1 MRCPKCGHETHET
14 AKFCDECGANLQ
26 PTQSQSDSKT
36 ELTKTKGVTESER
49 KHVTA
54 LFSDLAG
61 YTSMTERMDPEQVKE
76 ITGRIFTG
84 VKEIVAKYEGFV
96 DRLMGDGVLAFFGI
110 LQAHED
116 YPIRAIRAA
125 LEIHEFVKGLSPI
138 YEAQTGR
145 PLSMHSGINTG
156 LVVTAEVDLVKGTQE
171 VAGEAVNVAS
181 RLSGLAGP
189 GEILVGEETARGSRG
204 CFDFQDLGLKQVK
217 GKTKPVQVYRVT
229 GIKEKQERSMGIDS
243 PLVGR
248 QKELDLLSLQVYRL
262 INGTGGIVTVTGEAG
277 IGKSRLMAEL
287 HRTEAVKKTMLL
299 EGRALSIGRT
309 LSFYPIID
317 ALKHWAQIK
326 EDDTDSESQR
336 KLEKAIRAIHPEE
349 ASEIFPF
356 IATLM
361 GMRLTGKHTQRMK
374 GIAGEALE
382 KLIFKN
388 MRELLIKGSEL
399 RPIMIYIEDF
409 HWVDTSSLELIEAL
423 FRLVEGYRI
432 LFILVFRPGYADT
445 GERIIK
451 SIGENYPTHWTRI
464 ELDALNETESETLLS
479 NLLRIK
485 GLPPHI
491 RDQILQRAGG
501 NPFFIEEVL
510 RSLIDEGAVVLKN
523 GEYEVTEKINQIVIP
538 QSIHALI
545 MTRID
550 RLDEATRNLVRMAS
564 VIGRNFFYR
573 ILTEVASTIEE
584 IDRKL
589 DYLKEIQL
597 IRERKRMEELE
608 YLFKHALA
616 QETAYESILIQ
627 RRKELHNKVAQ
638 SIEKVFNERLHE
650 FYGMLAYHYGM
661 GEDLDKSEEYMI
673 KAGEEAMK
681 SAASS
686 EAIGYFQEALSVYR
700 SKLGEKA
707 SPEKIAML
715 EKNIAYALLNR
726 GRHLESIDY
735 FTRVLEYHG
744 ERFPE
749 TSLGIAMK
757 LTNGLL
763 HLLVGLYLPALKW
776 RRIPTERDKEILY
789 LYHYKALALSQ
800 PDPKRFFIESIF
812 LMKRITA
819 VDLSRVQNGY
829 GMLSSFSVLFSWP
842 GISKRISKKIL
853 DFTKNKIDH
862 HDVRAYA
869 HYLFADFFHDYCMGN
884 FVSPDPALESLTDQ
898 MIKVGELFYGLM
910 MILWPGVYFAATG
923 QFAKAIEM
931 VEKMNAV
938 YREYNQDAA
947 GAISIITKTGLL
959 LQQGH
964 LEEALR
970 AFEEGIP
977 FVDKKISKN
986 MHFVMHSYKAAALLL
1001 SGEIEEAKGC
1011 FEYLETIRVDIP
1023 LAPNHVTCYLTG
1035 RFGFALHLL
1044 ERAMKTGDAS
1054 YNKYVQEARFW
1065 GKESLKICKKHNH
1078 GRVQAKRLM
1087 GTFLWLTGKKR
1098 DALKW
1103 WRLSVKTGESFKMK
1117 PELARTYFVIGK
1129 RLSELNSPYG
1139 ELNDI
1144 TAAEYLNK
1152 ARNNV

>member
-1 MRCPKCGHETHET
+1 MQCPKCQVENPDGK
-14 AKFCDECGANLQ
+14 KFCGECGTKLESICPSCQSVNPSDYKFCGECGDNLQ

-36 ELTKTKGVTESER
+36 KLTKTKGVTESER

-61 YTSMTERMDPEQVKE
+61 YTAMTERMDPEQVKE

-110 LQAHED
+110 LRAHED

-204 CFDFQDLGLKQVK
+204 YFDFQDLGLKQVK

-229 GIKEKQERSMGIDS
+229 GIKKNQERSIGIDS

-248 QKELDLLSLQVYRL
+248 QKEMDLLSLQVYRL

-336 KLEKAIRAIHPEE
+336 KLEKAVRAIHPEE

-361 GMRLTGKHTQRMK
+361 GMRLTGKHAQRMK
-374 GIAGEALE
+374 DIAGEALE

-399 RPIMIYIEDF
+399 RPTVIYIEDF

-451 SIGENYPTHWTRI
+451 SIGENYPTHWTKI
-464 ELDALNETESETLLS
+464 ELDPLNETESETLLS

-501 NPFFIEEVL
+501 NPFFIEEVI

-744 ERFPE
+744 ETFPE
-749 TSLGIAMK
+749 TRLGIAMK

-829 GMLSSFSVLFSWP
+829 GYGMLSSFSVLFSWP

-869 HYLFADFFHDYCMGN
+869 VYLFADFFHDYCIGN
-884 FVSPDPALESLTDQ
+884 FVSPDPALESLTDR

-910 MILWPGVYFAATG
+910 MILWPG
-923 QFAKAIEM
+923 
-931 VEKMNAV
+931 AV
-938 YREYNQDAA
+938 LFGNR
-947 GAISIITKTGLL
+947 SIRKS
-959 LQQGH
+959 
-964 LEEALR
+964 
-970 AFEEGIP
+970 
-977 FVDKKISKN
+977 D
-986 MHFVMHSYKAAALLL
+986 
-1001 SGEIEEAKGC
+1001 
-1011 FEYLETIRVDIP
+1011 
-1023 LAPNHVTCYLTG
+1023 
-1035 RFGFALHLL
+1035 
-1044 ERAMKTGDAS
+1044 
-1054 YNKYVQEARFW
+1054 
-1065 GKESLKICKKHNH
+1065 
-1078 GRVQAKRLM
+1078 
-1087 GTFLWLTGKKR
+1087 
-1098 DALKW
+1098 
-1103 WRLSVKTGESFKMK
+1103 
-1117 PELARTYFVIGK
+1117 
-1129 RLSELNSPYG
+1129 
-1139 ELNDI
+1139 
-1144 TAAEYLNK
+1144 
-1152 ARNNV
+1152 